1 MDNVKKRVDM
11 FEKLSREQNIPNEVV
26 KLKTKTTNRPGKAV
40 QRRISMFEN
49 MSDKQNIPTNGLK
62 SQPKF
67 QNEVEK
73 TNKFIEE
80 CFADKTK
87 CPFDGR
93 LRRLN
98 KTEID
103 HIIAFCDGVQIQKG
117 RFADDLCGSV
127 HFNSKSLPGLNIPVA
142 LKDIQTK
149 NVDAKNSMKN
159 EEMAAILRHF
169 AVVPTFAKY
178 KSPDE
183 NRICFLSA
191 FMINGDL
198 EEVLKDDNV
207 RAIRRESII
216 LSRKLR
222 TKIMLQIAQGIAF
235 LHSSTENKKGLLH
248 LDIKSAN
255 IFLDSKFNARI
266 GDFGNAREVKSL
278 KNKQKPECDSYYG
291 THGYLPEK
299 ISTISKE
306 LDYFAFGVTMLELL
320 TGENPCSVDFGQ
332 YCQIRLEQCRKIEQ
346 IVEQLQDTLQKG
358 DRRQS
363 LCSTKCKTR
372 INNVTVH
379 KIVKSAIATL
389 NCSCDDDD
397 NTCIEKQCRNM
408 MSETH
413 EEIMTNNMCESCLE
427 FKQGIKTSIS
437 DLEKLKEKLLC
448 RSSHPEW
455 LRDLKDNEELCKCF
469 HGKMHRFFKWKINKN
484 EIDIA
489 LNCLKVVSSQSNFS
503 FQNDVVSKHLNI
515 VRKKDLCRWNKPPGD
530 NCEICLINPRM
541 SYSIDSEMFVHT
553 KSCVSHI
560 IVCSECANSHYLNPV
575 ECHSCDDGHPLTSG
589 QNTAVICIAGGGE
602 GADIFLNDAI
612 KVKQTFQ
619 DMFNSPDKYHF
630 LIKPNEETY
639 RKRLKREIEG
649 INENEDIS
657 TLIFFYSGHGSPEKL
672 EPSNKEVITKD
683 KFETYL
689 KRLHYVSKVFSY
701 FDCCFPFTINGSMQK
716 SDSEKSSVKSSEKN
730 FKKSSEK
737 SSKKSSVKS
746 FQYKAA
752 TNSTACSVLE
762 EMKQSVFTTLFL
774 QALKLNTEKIN
785 CFHVKD
791 CKVCIRYKEKFMDK
805 LCYVDSDDIFSYI
818 EDHRVQGVDFTP
830 SKATTGGEVIKEDR
844 LFVPANKLVKLQ
856 VRLILPKQN
865 IERDELNSD
874 EYRYVNPRLEFN
886 DIRIGLFKDMFGKDI
901 GEDLHEYAD
910 VLSIKVAATGNECL
924 SSKDLF
930 EIWTSKRLVDVSLRK
945 NDDIEEGRIG
955 IFIEV
960 DEQKKHQDGIELV
973 LQHLFNSSYSPFHD
987 LSSYLKQ
994 RDDFEQTSITLT
1006 VPYNYCKFVCFELKN
1021 WKR

>member
-1 MDNVKKRVDM
+1 MDNVNKRVDM

-67 QNEVEK
+67 QNEDEK

-98 KTEID
+98 IKEID

-127 HFNSKSLPGLNIPVA
+127 HYNSKSLPGLNIPVA

-159 EEMAAILRHF
+159 EETAAILRHF

-216 LSRKLR
+216 LSQELR

-291 THGYLPEK
+291 TRGYLPDQ

-320 TGENPCSVDFGQ
+320 TGENPCSVDFDQ

-363 LCSTKCKTR
+363 VCSTKCKTR

-389 NCSCDDDD
+389 NCSCDD

-469 HGKMHRFFKWKINKN
+469 HGKMHRLFKWKINQN

-489 LNCLKVVSSQSNFS
+489 LNCLKVVTSQSNFS
-503 FQNDVVSKHLNI
+503 FQNDVVSRLLHI
-515 VRKKDLCRWNKPPGD
+515 VRLKNLRRWHKPTAE
-530 NCEICLINPRM
+530 NCEICLINPKMANEVDR
-541 SYSIDSEMFVHT
+541 EMFVHEI
-553 KSCVSHI
+553 SCVSNMV
-560 IVCSECANSHYLNPV
+560 VCSECANSHYLNPV
-575 ECHSCDDGHPLTSG
+575 GCHSCDDGHPLTSG
-589 QNTAVICIAGGGE
+589 QNTAVICIAGGGK
-602 GADIFLNDAI
+602 GADIFLNDAK

-630 LIKPNEETY
+630 LIEQNKETY
-639 RKRLKREIEG
+639 QKRLERAIEG
-649 INENEDIS
+649 INKNKDIS
-657 TLIFFYSGHGSPEKL
+657 TLIFFYSGHGSPGML
-672 EPSNKEVITKD
+672 EPSNAEVITVD
-683 KFETYL
+683 KFQTYL
-689 KRLHYVSKVFSY
+689 KSLNHVNKFFSY
-701 FDCCFPFTINGSMQK
+701 FDCCYPFTIKGSMLK
-716 SDSEKSSVKSSEKN
+716 CG
-730 FKKSSEK
+730 
-737 SSKKSSVKS
+737 SVKS

-752 TNSTACSVLE
+752 TTSDTSEVFQKK
-762 EMKQSVFTTLFL
+762 KQSDFTTLFL

-791 CKVCIRYKEKFMDK
+791 CKTCILYKEKFMDK
-805 LCYVDSDDIFSYI
+805 HCYLDSDDIFSYI

-844 LFVPANKLVKLQ
+844 LFVPANKLVKMQ

-865 IERDELNSD
+865 IEGGELNYD
-874 EYRYVNPRLEFN
+874 QYIYVNPRLEFN
-886 DIRIGLFKDMFGKDI
+886 DIRLGLFKDMFGVDI
-901 GEDLHEYAD
+901 GEVLHEYAD
-910 VLSIKVAATGNECL
+910 VLSIKVAARGNECL

-930 EIWTSKRLVDVSLRK
+930 EIWTSKQLVDVSLRK
-945 NDDIEEGRIG
+945 YDDIKKGRIG

-960 DEQKKHQDGIELV
+960 DEQRNHQDGIELV
-973 LQHLFNSSYSPFHD
+973 LGHLFDSSFDLRNTIDNRGALTLTCCEFCKYVKLGSPVHD

-994 RDDFEQTSITLT
+994 RDDFEQTSIILT
-1006 VPYNYCKFVCFELKN
+1006 VPFNYCKFVCFKLIGGTP
-1021 WKR
+1021 